1 MGDST
6 TDSKV
11 VQGLTL
17 QRLFIFPK
25 MPVMSDFRLVTFRTI
40 GHPYP
45 MTKAPE
51 ELLTVAAVA
60 RRLGVAPA
68 TLRTWDR
75 RYGLGP
81 STHEAGEHRRYCPA
95 DLNKLMLMRRL
106 ISAGVAPAD
115 AAVQAKVAK
124 GSVKLEKIVR
134 EFEVREDVVAGIN
147 KALQAFDIAFV
158 EETLRSELDEHGVE
172 EAWHEIIVPTLIS
185 IGESWRETG
194 QGIEIE
200 HAFSETLKKVFRERS
215 TACEAPINGHPVI
228 LAAVGEEQ
236 HSLPLHALEAALCE
250 LGIKTHFLGA
260 RTPFEAIAATVTR
273 LAPPALFL
281 WALLPENAKT
291 DIYRQLPM
299 IRPAPRIVLG
309 GPGWDPSECADAT
322 LVLGLGNACEE
333 IQRAVGL

>member
-1 MGDST
+1 
-6 TDSKV
+6 
-11 VQGLTL
+11 
-17 QRLFIFPK
+17 
-25 MPVMSDFRLVTFRTI
+25 MSDFRLVTFGTLR
-40 GHPYP
+40 HSCA
-45 MTKAPE
+45 MAETKRDE

-95 DLNKLMLMRRL
+95 DLMKLTLMRRL
-106 ISAGVAPAD
+106 ISAGVAPSD
-115 AAVQAKVAK
+115 AAEKAKKAK
-124 GSVKLEKIVR
+124 GAVKLSKIVR

-158 EETLRSELDEHGVE
+158 EETLRTELEVHGVE
-172 EAWHEIIVPTLIS
+172 EAWHEIIVPTLIE
-185 IGESWRETG
+185 IGESWEESG

-215 TACEAPINGHPVI
+215 GECEVPINGHPVV

-236 HSLPLHALEAALCE
+236 HSLPLHALQAQLCE

-260 RTPFEAIAATVTR
+260 RTPFEAVAATITR
-273 LAPPALFL
+273 LAPPAVFL
-281 WALLPENAKT
+281 WALLPSNANP
-291 DIYRQLPM
+291 DFYRQLPM
-299 IRPAPRIVLG
+299 VRPAPRILLG
-309 GPGWDPSECADAT
+309 GPGWDADECSDAT
-322 LVLGLGNACEE
+322 LVFGLGNACEE
-333 IQRAVGL
+333 IQRALGL

>member
-1 MGDST
+1 MAEAKKD
-6 TDSKV
+6 
-11 VQGLTL
+11 
-17 QRLFIFPK
+17 
-25 MPVMSDFRLVTFRTI
+25 
-40 GHPYP
+40 
-45 MTKAPE
+45 E

-95 DLNKLMLMRRL
+95 DLMKLTLMRRL
-106 ISAGVAPAD
+106 ISAGVAPSD
-115 AAVQAKVAK
+115 AAEKAKKAK
-124 GSVKLEKIVR
+124 GAVKLANIVR

-158 EETLRSELDEHGVE
+158 EETLRTELEVHGVE
-172 EAWHEIIVPTLIS
+172 EAWHEIIVPTLIA
-185 IGESWRETG
+185 IGESWEESG

-215 TACEAPINGHPVI
+215 GECEAPVNGHPVL

-236 HSLPLHALEAALCE
+236 HSLPLHALQAKLCE

-260 RTPFEAIAATVTR
+260 RTPFEAVAATITR
-273 LAPPALFL
+273 LAPPAVFL
-281 WALLPENAKT
+281 WALLPSNA
-291 DIYRQLPM
+291 DPDFYRQLP
-299 IRPAPRIVLG
+299 IVRPAPRILLG
-309 GPGWDPSECADAT
+309 GPGWDADECSDAT
-322 LVLGLGNACEE
+322 LVFGLGNACEE

>member
-1 MGDST
+1 
-6 TDSKV
+6 
-11 VQGLTL
+11 
-17 QRLFIFPK
+17 
-25 MPVMSDFRLVTFRTI
+25 MSDFQLVMSATL
-40 GHPYP
+40 GHPYA
-45 MTKAPE
+45 MAKAPE
-51 ELLTVAAVA
+51 ELLTVSAVA

-95 DLNKLMLMRRL
+95 DLMKLTLMRRL

-115 AAVQAKVAK
+115 AAEKAKLAK
-124 GSVKLEKIVR
+124 GEVKIEKIVR

-172 EAWHEIIVPTLIS
+172 IAWHEIIVPTLIQ
-185 IGESWRETG
+185 IGEDWQETG
-194 QGIEIE
+194 QGVEIE

-215 TACEAPINGHPVI
+215 AACEAPVNGHPVV

-250 LGIKTHFLGA
+250 IGIKTHFLGA
-260 RTPFEAIAATVTR
+260 RTPFEAVAATVSR
-273 LAPPALFL
+273 LAPPAVFL
-281 WALLPENAKT
+281 WALLPKNANP
-291 DIYRQLPM
+291 DFYRNLPTV
-299 IRPAPRIVLG
+299 RPAPRIVLG
-309 GPGWDPSECADAT
+309 GPGWSPDECSDVT

-333 IQRAVGL
+333 IKRAVGL

>member
-1 MGDST
+1 MAQTQKD
-6 TDSKV
+6 
-11 VQGLTL
+11 
-17 QRLFIFPK
+17 
-25 MPVMSDFRLVTFRTI
+25 
-40 GHPYP
+40 
-45 MTKAPE
+45 E

-95 DLNKLMLMRRL
+95 DLMKLTLMRRL
-106 ISAGVAPAD
+106 ISAGVAPSD
-115 AAVQAKVAK
+115 AAEKAKKAK
-124 GSVKLEKIVR
+124 GAVKLTNIVR

-158 EETLRSELDEHGVE
+158 EETLRAELELHGVE
-172 EAWHEIIVPTLIS
+172 EAWHEIIVPTLIE
-185 IGESWRETG
+185 IGESWEESG

-215 TACEAPINGHPVI
+215 GECEVPVNGHPVL

-236 HSLPLHALEAALCE
+236 HSLPLHALQAQLCE

-260 RTPFEAIAATVTR
+260 RTPFEAAAATITR
-273 LAPPALFL
+273 LAPPAVFL
-281 WALLPENAKT
+281 WALLSENANP
-291 DIYRQLPM
+291 DFYRNLPVV
-299 IRPAPRIVLG
+299 RPAPRILLG
-309 GPGWDPSECADAT
+309 GPGWDAEECSDAT
-322 LVLGLGNACEE
+322 LVFGLGNACEE

>member
-1 MGDST
+1 MAE
-6 TDSKV
+6 
-11 VQGLTL
+11 
-17 QRLFIFPK
+17 
-25 MPVMSDFRLVTFRTI
+25 
-40 GHPYP
+40 
-45 MTKAPE
+45 TKKDE

-95 DLNKLMLMRRL
+95 DLMKLTLMRRL
-106 ISAGVAPAD
+106 ISAGVAPSD
-115 AAVQAKVAK
+115 AAEKAKKAK
-124 GSVKLEKIVR
+124 GAVKLANIVR

-158 EETLRSELDEHGVE
+158 EETLRTELEVHGVE
-172 EAWHEIIVPTLIS
+172 EAWHEIIVPTLIA
-185 IGESWRETG
+185 IGESWEESG

-215 TACEAPINGHPVI
+215 GECEAPVNGHPVL

-236 HSLPLHALEAALCE
+236 HSLPLHALQAKLCE

-260 RTPFEAIAATVTR
+260 RTPFEAVAATITR
-273 LAPPALFL
+273 LAPPAVFL
-281 WALLPENAKT
+281 WALLPSNA
-291 DIYRQLPM
+291 DPDFYRQLPM
-299 IRPAPRIVLG
+299 VRPAPRILLG
-309 GPGWDPSECADAT
+309 GPGWDADECSDAT
-322 LVLGLGNACEE
+322 LVFGLGNACEE

>member
-1 MGDST
+1 
-6 TDSKV
+6 
-11 VQGLTL
+11 
-17 QRLFIFPK
+17 
-25 MPVMSDFRLVTFRTI
+25 MSDFRLVTFGTLR
-40 GHPYP
+40 HSCA
-45 MTKAPE
+45 MAETKDE

-95 DLNKLMLMRRL
+95 DLMKLTLMRRL
-106 ISAGVAPAD
+106 ISAGVAPSD
-115 AAVQAKVAK
+115 AAEKAKKAK
-124 GSVKLEKIVR
+124 GAVKLSKIVR

-158 EETLRSELDEHGVE
+158 EETLRTELEVHGVE
-172 EAWHEIIVPTLIS
+172 EAWHEIIVPTLIA
-185 IGESWRETG
+185 IGESWEESG

-215 TACEAPINGHPVI
+215 GECEAPVNGHPVL

-236 HSLPLHALEAALCE
+236 QSLPLHALQAKLCE

-260 RTPFEAIAATVTR
+260 RTPFEAVAATITR
-273 LAPPALFL
+273 LAPPAVFL
-281 WALLPENAKT
+281 WALLPSNA
-291 DIYRQLPM
+291 DPDFYRQLPM
-299 IRPAPRIVLG
+299 VRPAPRILLG
-309 GPGWDPSECADAT
+309 GPGWDADECSDAT
-322 LVLGLGNACEE
+322 LVFGLGNACEE